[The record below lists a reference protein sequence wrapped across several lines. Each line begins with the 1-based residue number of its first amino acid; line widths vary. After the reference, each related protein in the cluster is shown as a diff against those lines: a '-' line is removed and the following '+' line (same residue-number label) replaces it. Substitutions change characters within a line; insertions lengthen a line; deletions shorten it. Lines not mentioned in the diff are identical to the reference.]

1 MQRASRPSYLIVL
14 FSSCLLIFFG
24 CSGAGDDRAGD
35 DDGTTDSDT
44 DTDSDSDSD
53 SDSDT
58 DDDGC
63 SEDAKPI
70 YVIDGDDSLY
80 RFDAI
85 EKTFTLIG
93 EIDCPGVAGPFSMSV
108 TRDAVAYVLLQTGDL
123 CQVSTEDA
131 SGELV
136 AEYTPGQGGFQLF
149 GMGYAT
155 IGPDTEEEK
164 LYIGDDS
171 SLGYIDEDTWEPFAL
186 GPIEGNPELT
196 GTGAGELWGFFPT
209 DTPPRVS
216 QLDKGDAQVLDNYPL
231 PELSNDANAWAFA
244 FWGGAFY
251 IFYKTFDEDSTNV
264 YKLEDGELSMHIEDT
279 GKYIVGAGVSTCA
292 PLEVE

>member
-1 MQRASRPSYLIVL
+1 MWLFVSAALIW
-14 FSSCLLIFFG
+14 G
-24 CSGAGDDRAGD
+24 CSAADDDRTGD
-35 DDGTTDSDT
+35 DDGAGDTDT

-53 SDSDT
+53 TDT

-63 SEDAKPI
+63 SEDAKPV

-80 RFDAI
+80 RFDPL

-108 TRDAVAYVLLQTGDL
+108 TRDAVAHVLLQTGEL
-123 CQVSTEDA
+123 NRVSTEDA
-131 SGELV
+131 SCELIPD
-136 AEYTPGQGGFQLF
+136 YTPGQGGFMLF

-155 IGPDTEEEK
+155 TGPDTEEEK
-164 LYIGDDS
+164 LYIGNET
-171 SLGYIDEDTWEPFAL
+171 SLGYIDEETWEPFAL
-186 GPIEGNPELT
+186 GPTSGNPELT
-196 GTGAGELWGFFPT
+196 GTGAGELWGFFPQ

-216 QLDKGDAQVLDNYPL
+216 QLDKGTAEVIQTFPL

-251 IFYKTFDEDSTNV
+251 IFYKTFDDESTNV
-264 YKLEDGELSMHIEDT
+264 YKLEDGELGMHIENT